1 MRRLVLLAALLVGAC
16 EGSFFRPEHLGR
28 RVAFDKSYA
37 ARDACLAQNAA
48 VDAGST
54 ADAQALAQTVAQAC
68 TAETDKLI
76 AASNHG
82 DSDPKVAEQIRKDS
96 EFRALKYV
104 MKARGQAIF

>member
-28 RVAFDKSYA
+28 RVALDKSYA

-48 VDAGST
+48 ADAGST
-54 ADAQALAQTVAQAC
+54 ADPQALAQTVAQAC

-76 AASNHG
+76 AASNRG
-82 DSDPKVAEQIRKDS
+82 DSDPKVADQIRKDS